1 EHHRDHPVHR
11 EELGVQ
17 LAQVVVTHQP
27 VPQVRVRSL
36 DANLGPL
43 PALEKWLPG
52 YATCRA
58 LCEGR
63 NSTPPRT
70 TAFLP
75 TFFITFFSY
84 AHHRLAPQSVRRY
97 LDSAPSRTAPVS
109 RDERISGRKL
119 FTAIYNIW
127 PRSAPPQVHAK
138 QQNSMLSPIF

>member
-1 EHHRDHPVHR
+1 M
-11 EELGVQ
+11 
-17 LAQVVVTHQP
+17 AAW
-27 VPQVRVRSL
+27 VRHLSRTL
-36 DANLGPL
+36 R
-43 PALEKWLPG
+43 
-52 YATCRA
+52 RA
-58 LCEGR
+58 EFY
-63 NSTPPRT
+63 TAT

-84 AHHRLAPQSVRRY
+84 AHHSLAPQSVRRY

>member
-1 EHHRDHPVHR
+1 MAHLKRSASPSEAATVSHTK
-11 EELGVQ
+11 LGIVN
-17 LAQVVVTHQP
+17 AGGP

-43 PALEKWLPG
+43 LAHFF
-52 YATCRA
+52 
-58 LCEGR
+58 EGR

-70 TAFLP
+70 PAFLP

-84 AHHRLAPQSVRRY
+84 AHHSLAPQSVRRY

-119 FTAIYNIW
+119 FIA
-127 PRSAPPQVHAK
+127 
-138 QQNSMLSPIF
+138 L